1 VQIESST
8 NAAWTK
14 IFEKFSIEKQI
25 EDNGIFEISA
35 KQIAEI
41 GQREPRLMAKF
52 DRRKQRPEIL
62 SKNQITILPLSNGKY
77 AMVKGDGYID
87 IPPPGKPTS
96 YKVPAP
102 LSELKSIPWKGGIHS
117 EPQAIDALFMSSAVK
132 SFVGDETLLLTI
144 RGKSACRPFSFR
156 FKSERREHQLAV
168 DGAQIEIDSGY
179 EGKIL
184 LLIEAKFGSVEDT
197 IIRQIYYPF
206 RHWRESQ
213 VGKKVVCLFLVYSN
227 KIYSM
232 YEFRFADSDLY
243 QSALIARQVHYLLEE
258 MKPVPTFAEVIST
271 KVIKP
276 PRDVPFPQAD
286 DISKII
292 DVVELLCSSP
302 ENKEEIAKSF
312 DVDPRQGDYYGHGAA
327 WLGLTE
333 KSGRMFKVTKEGS
346 EFAKLNRS
354 DRLAK
359 LATLVTRMPIFHE
372 AAQDTV
378 KGIACN
384 ANEIYKPLKRRFHL
398 SESTAKRRAKTV
410 CAWIQWLASELKQPG

>member
-1 VQIESST
+1 LPKESST

-14 IFEKFSIEKQI
+14 IFDNLSIAQRL
-25 EDNGIFEISA
+25 EDDGIFKISA
-35 KQIAEI
+35 RKIAEL
-41 GQREPRLMAKF
+41 GKREPRLMAKF

-62 SKNQITILPLSNGKY
+62 SRNQVTILPLSNGEY
-77 AMVKGDGYID
+77 ALLKGDGYID
-87 IPPPGKPTS
+87 IPAPGKPTS
-96 YKVPAP
+96 YNVAP
-102 LSELKSIPWKGGIHS
+102 RLSEIKSIPWRGGIHS

-132 SFVGDETLLLTI
+132 SFVGDDTLLLTI
-144 RGKSACRPFSFR
+144 RGKSACMPFSFR
-156 FKSERREHQLAV
+156 FKSAQQEHVLKV
-168 DGAQIEIDSGY
+168 EGAQIEVDSGY

-206 RHWRESQ
+206 RQWRDAGIE
-213 VGKKVVCLFLVYSN
+213 KKVVCLFLVYSN

-232 YEFRFADSDLY
+232 YEFRFGDPELY
-243 QSALIARQVHYLLEE
+243 QSASIARQVHYLLDEA
-258 MKPVPTFAEVIST
+258 KPLPNFADVISSR
-271 KVIKP
+271 VVKP
-276 PRDVPFPQAD
+276 PENVPFPQAD

-292 DVVELLCSSP
+292 DVVELLSPGP
-302 ENKEEIAKSF
+302 ENKEDIAKSF

-333 KSGRMFKVTKEGS
+333 KSGRVFKVTKEGS

-359 LATLVTRMPIFHE
+359 LATLVTRMPIFRE

-378 KGIACN
+378 KGIPCDAE
-384 ANEIYKPLKRRFHL
+384 EIYKPLRRRFHL

-410 CAWIQWLASELKQPG
+410 CAWIQWLASELKQPV